1 MQNINLDQFKGKNIS
16 FIIKKADD
24 LYRTNLEGIINAHKI
39 YNLVLEEIPNLYD
52 ENKFHV
58 LRGDLRQKIWNC
70 ERKFFWNERFFSQAG
85 QDKIIKNHF
94 FRDKKQGFFVEIG
107 AYDGILGSNC
117 YYFEKFLNWTG
128 VAFEPS
134 RIQFEKLK
142 RNRKCKL
149 VNKPLSE
156 KKKEV
161 DFFEVEE
168 GLTMMS
174 GIYDDNFLSEKLIK
188 NDPNSKFKTTKL
200 LSTTFEENISNET
213 EIDYVS
219 IDIEGGELNVLKSID
234 FNKYSIKVISVENNL
249 TDKNYLKLFF
259 NEKNFQFFERIG
271 HDEIFFN
278 NKHFNF

>member
-1 MQNINLDQFKGKNIS
+1 M
-16 FIIKKADD
+16 
-24 LYRTNLEGIINAHKI
+24 
-39 YNLVLEEIPNLYD
+39 
-52 ENKFHV
+52 
-58 LRGDLRQKIWNC
+58 
-70 ERKFFWNERFFSQAG
+70 
-85 QDKIIKNHF
+85 
-94 FRDKKQGFFVEIG
+94 
-107 AYDGILGSNC
+107 
-117 YYFEKFLNWTG
+117 
-128 VAFEPS
+128 
-134 RIQFEKLK
+134 
-142 RNRKCKL
+142 
-149 VNKPLSE
+149 NKPLSE

-174 GIYDDNFLSEKLIK
+174 GIYDDNFLSEKIVK

-213 EIDYVS
+213 EIDYIS

-259 NEKNFQFFERIG
+259 NEKNFKFFERIG

-278 NKHFNF
+278 NKYFNF